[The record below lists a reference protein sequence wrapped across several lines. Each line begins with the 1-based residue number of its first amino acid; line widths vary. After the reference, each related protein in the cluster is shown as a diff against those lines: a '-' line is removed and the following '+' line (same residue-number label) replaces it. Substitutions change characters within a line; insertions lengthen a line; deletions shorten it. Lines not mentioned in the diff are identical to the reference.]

1 MAFVSSLIKF
11 HDLRVVTCRRFIQE
25 NVQFRDSDGFYWQLK
40 LFDFTLASRFNP
52 FTWRFNSI
60 CKHGWWIEN
69 GNWHEIL
76 SLNVINYGL
85 FDPIANVIFEL
96 YIRYNQTHKNRF
108 MVEMCR
114 VNEMK
119 KLKRFSMSL
128 AICSQSI
135 SPKKTFRQTF
145 FVCLFFTVACFY
157 FDTSV
162 HQLNVLNTGDAM
174 LPYIVRN

>member
-96 YIRYNQTHKNRF
+96 YIRYNQTPKIGSWSKCDAWMKWKNWNDFRW
-108 MVEMCR
+108 VW
-114 VNEMK
+114 
-119 KLKRFSMSL
+119 
-128 AICSQSI
+128 QSALNRYHQ
-135 SPKKTFRQTF
+135 KKTFRQTF